1 MYAEHEAAM
10 AQAIN
15 DPMSRRHFLWKN
27 GVGLGGLA
35 LTCMLQEEA
44 AANENRSITQGIHF
58 PARAKRVVQI
68 FCMGGMSQ
76 IDTFDHKPA
85 LEKFHGKKL
94 QGRGELRGFFGQA
107 GLIMKSPFQFKRYG
121 KSGSWVSS
129 ILPNLAT
136 CVDECCF
143 LHSMVAKSN
152 NHTPATFQMNT
163 GFTLNGF
170 PCMGSWLSY
179 GLGTENNNLPS
190 FVTLPDPRGLPAGGS
205 INWAAGFL
213 PAAHQGVAFN
223 TSGSELVRDLRTP
236 SGVSAAKRTAGLD
249 FLENM
254 NRRFLEENPGNSEL
268 AARLRS
274 YELAGAMQLSIPE
287 AQDFSKESDEIKKL
301 YGIEN
306 TASEGIGRNCLIAR
320 RLLERGVRFVQIING
335 GAFGSPRINWDAH
348 ESVVK
353 NHTKMAASMDQPF
366 AGLIKDLN
374 QRGMLDDTLV
384 LLTTEFGRGP
394 ATQGVNRPGRDHHPD
409 AFTFFM
415 AGAGL
420 KKGFHYGESD
430 DIGFAIADKPTTI
443 HDFHATVLHL
453 MGIDHKKLTYYH
465 NGIQRRLTDVHGHV
479 IKGIIA

>member
-179 GLGTENNNLPS
+179 GLGTENSNLPS

-223 TSGSELVRDLRTP
+223 TSGSELVRDLQTP
-236 SGVSAAKRTAGLD
+236 PGVSAAKRTAGLD

-353 NHTKMAASMDQPF
+353 NHTKMAASMAKKFAFEQDESLRGAAVGVRPSRSSQYVPTFFPSDPQPII
-366 AGLIKDLN
+366 ANPGPGLVRSRRRASQGPLYFNTYRMPSK
-374 QRGMLDDTLV
+374 V
-384 LLTTEFGRGP
+384 LL
-394 ATQGVNRPGRDHHPD
+394 
-409 AFTFFM
+409 
-415 AGAGL
+415 
-420 KKGFHYGESD
+420 
-430 DIGFAIADKPTTI
+430 
-443 HDFHATVLHL
+443 L
-453 MGIDHKKLTYYH
+453 MRMIMMPS
-465 NGIQRRLTDVHGHV
+465 R
-479 IKGIIA
+479 